1 MHVTS
6 LSAHMPPTTPL
17 GAPSA
22 AGLSIGAQSFNSVLQ
37 SQLSDTLE
45 KLTLPED
52 FRRILKDIDQ
62 KEHDSVVAQ
71 FSKVIEDRRLMQS
84 GLEEKLQ
91 EYNDMLKN
99 VHAQLGSAG
108 PDDRARLAGLAEVL
122 QRSINDLTKQING
135 IKEEINAVER
145 VLAALGTGQSEPF
158 AAMVALA
165 DARSLG
171 TADSS
176 ERGARPSQQ

>member
-1 MHVTS
+1 MHITS
-6 LSAHMPPTTPL
+6 LSAHMPPAAPL

-22 AGLSIGAQSFNSVLQ
+22 AGLSIAAQSFDSVLQ

-71 FSKVIEDRRLMQS
+71 FSQVLEDRRMLQS
-84 GLEEKLQ
+84 GLEEKLE
-91 EYNDMLKN
+91 EYKDMLKG
-99 VHAQLGSAG
+99 VHAQLGSAA
-108 PDDRARLAGLAEVL
+108 PDDRARLTGIADIL
-122 QRSINDLTKQING
+122 QRRINELTKQING
-135 IKEEINAVER
+135 IEEEINAVER
-145 VLAALGTGQSEPF
+145 VLAALGTGQTEPF

-165 DARSLG
+165 DARSDR
-171 TADSS
+171 TAGNS
-176 ERGARPSQQ
+176 ERGARLSQQ